1 MMRILVENKTQK
13 LDHQRKLTRFQIK
26 QNDITTQNDTIRHE
40 LKGGWWR
47 LPCTVT
53 KDFFCSLHSLLIPKS
68 FKLQPLH
75 QLHFIYLITES
86 AFLMFSG
93 IFQLH
98 CSSLSLSAFT
108 VFFGIFQLFQ
118 LIEVL
123 RECKKRFRLHG
134 SHRNT
139 FFREVLYFY
148 PK

>member
-1 MMRILVENKTQK
+1 MEVTLHRNK
-13 LDHQRKLTRFQIK
+13 R
-26 QNDITTQNDTIRHE
+26 
-40 LKGGWWR
+40 
-47 LPCTVT
+47 
-53 KDFFCSLHSLLIPKS
+53 FFCSLHSLLIPKS

-98 CSSLSLSAFT
+98 CSALSLSAFT

-148 PK
+148 PKWICRQELQLYLMRCPWKLITVFKKLWYKSSR